1 MFTPLQILPILL
13 LPREPDEA
21 RALRSANGADLP
33 GERSTR
39 FAVVGFLGALAA
51 LVLSAVLAGCS
62 PADWAA
68 VDAAGRVAKVTSCA
82 ICNSSGGAVDQA
94 AEHARALR
102 EIFDAIGDLAAVRD
116 PVAVARIRAEL
127 AASQARERALAEQL
141 LELAGAPASPPPA
154 APSGSGLSAPPAPV
168 SPPPPPSSDPG
179 AP

>member
-1 MFTPLQILPILL
+1 MSILRVVPVLL

-21 RALRSANGADLP
+21 RALRSANGADLQA
-33 GERSTR
+33 EHSTR
-39 FAVVGFLGALAA
+39 IAVVGFFGALAA
-51 LVLSAVLAGCS
+51 LLFSALLAGCS

-82 ICNSSGGAVDQA
+82 ICNSGGGAVDQA

-102 EIFDAIGDLAAVRD
+102 EIFDAIGDLAAARD
-116 PVAVARIRAEL
+116 PVTVARIRAEL

-141 LELAGAPASPPPA
+141 LELAGTPPPA
-154 APSGSGLSAPPAPV
+154 PSTAPSGSAGTASPDALSA
-168 SPPPPPSSDPG
+168 PPPPSSDPG